1 MTERQ
6 IGIIFHGIGTPRRT
20 LEPGEAPYWIS
31 VAEFEAMLDRIKAHP
46 IPHRFRLTF
55 DDGNLSDHDIALPRL
70 VDRGLTAHFFVLTGR
85 IGQHGSL
92 DAAHIHG
99 LQAAG
104 MTIGSHGIAH
114 RNWRSLD
121 AAALDQELAQ
131 SRTVLQSLC
140 GLPVKTA
147 GIPFGSYDCRVLT
160 ALRRAGYDAAWSSDR
175 GWMNP
180 QAFLRPRTSV
190 TGGMTSPAIDSLL
203 SGQLAPLVRLRRGV
217 AMLRK
222 RLV

>member
-1 MTERQ
+1 MTQRQ
-6 IGIIFHGIGTPRRT
+6 IGIIFHGIGTPLRT

-31 VAEFEAMLDRIKAHP
+31 VAEFDALLNRIKAHP
-46 IPHRFRLTF
+46 TPGRFRLSF

-70 VDRGLTAHFFVLTGR
+70 VARGLTADFFVLTGR
-85 IGQHGSL
+85 IGHQGAL
-92 DAAHIHG
+92 AASHILA

-121 AAALDQELAQ
+121 AAALAEELSL
-131 SRTVLQSLC
+131 SRTVLQAIC
-140 GLPVKTA
+140 GRPVTTA
-147 GIPFGSYDCRVLT
+147 GIPFGSYDARVLT

-180 QAFLRPRTSV
+180 QGFLRPRTSV
-190 TGGMTSPAIDSLL
+190 TQGMTDAAIQALL
-203 SGQLAPLVRLRRGV
+203 DGHLAPLTRLRRAM